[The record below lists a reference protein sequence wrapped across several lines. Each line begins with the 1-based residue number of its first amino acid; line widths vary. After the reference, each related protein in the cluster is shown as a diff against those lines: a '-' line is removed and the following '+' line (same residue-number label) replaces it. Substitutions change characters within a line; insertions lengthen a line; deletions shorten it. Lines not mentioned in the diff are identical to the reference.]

1 MHPPYLAIRFPYLS
15 ADRCLRGGAPPDPP
29 FVLVE
34 RHKNALRLAAV
45 SPRALAQ
52 GLLPGLPLADARA
65 RLPGLAVFPHD
76 PAADAALLRRL
87 ARHAQDYTPVVA
99 LEAPDA
105 LLLEIAGSAHLF
117 SGAQGLAQSLLARLE
132 AEGLHHAHAFGLTPD
147 AALAFART
155 PVAGGDW
162 RRLPAAALGLS
173 DDAEAAL
180 RRAGLRTLADIA
192 ARPRRVLAARF
203 GLPALTALDRIAG
216 GVVRPLKP
224 RQHRAA
230 LVFEQR
236 LPEPLL
242 TADSVDL
249 ILARLAARA
258 ATRMGRL
265 GLGGRR
271 FTASLFRTDGACHRL
286 GVESGRPTRD
296 PAAITA
302 LFAERIA
309 SLADPLDPGF
319 GYDRFTLEVG
329 AAEPLAATQPALD
342 GDAGRGPALEALID
356 RLSVRFGADRLLR
369 LTPAD
374 RHIPEQAQQLAPAGR
389 TRPIAWPADAAGGG
403 GGGGE
408 TPMRPL
414 FLLDPPE
421 IVEVLAEVPEGPPH
435 RFRWRRQ
442 QHRIARAEGPERIAP
457 EWWRS
462 RSGRLDAGHTR
473 DYWRVEDGDGRRF
486 WLFRAG
492 FYGADAPPRWYL
504 HGLFA

>member
-1 MHPPYLAIRFPYLS
+1 MHQPYLAIRFPYLP
-15 ADRCLRGGAPPDPP
+15 ADRCRKGGAPPDPP
-29 FVLVE
+29 FALVE
-34 RHKNALRLAAV
+34 RHKNSLRLAAV
-45 SPRALAQ
+45 SPQALAH

-87 ARHAQDYTPVVA
+87 ARHAQDCTPVVA
-99 LEAPDA
+99 LEPPDA

-117 SGAQGLAQSLLARLE
+117 GGAQGLAQSLLARLA
-132 AEGLHHAHAFGLTPD
+132 AEGVHHAHAFGPTPD
-147 AALAFART
+147 AALAFARI
-155 PVAGGDW
+155 PEAGGDW
-162 RRLPAAALGLS
+162 RRLPAAALGLPHE
-173 DDAEAAL
+173 AEAAL

-224 RQHRAA
+224 RKSRAA

-249 ILARLAARA
+249 ILASLAARA

-296 PAAITA
+296 AHAITA

-342 GDAGRGPALEALID
+342 SEAGHNNAVQGPVLEALID

-369 LTPAD
+369 LHPAD
-374 RHIPEQAQQLAPAGR
+374 RHIPEQAQQPAPAR
-389 TRPIAWPADAAGGG
+389 DRPPTPWPAQTP
-403 GGGGE
+403 GE

-421 IVEVLAEVPEGPPH
+421 IVEVLAEVPDGPPH
-435 RFRWRRQ
+435 RFRWRRH

-473 DYWRVEDGDGRRF
+473 DYWRVEDGEGRRF

-492 FYGADAPPRWYL
+492 FYGSAAPPLWYL